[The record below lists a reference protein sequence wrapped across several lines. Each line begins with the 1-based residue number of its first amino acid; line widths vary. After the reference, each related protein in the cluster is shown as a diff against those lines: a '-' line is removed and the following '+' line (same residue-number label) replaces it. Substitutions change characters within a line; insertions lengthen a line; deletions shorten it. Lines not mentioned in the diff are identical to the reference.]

1 MSNAKE
7 MPNYR
12 SVAFKLIN
20 TCRDYVETSNIIE
33 LIGYYLALHKQGKLN
48 DLLFYG
54 DELEVITYYLDLGLS
69 RPIFLND
76 ICKKYSLKKLRFLVQ
91 EILNIDPLGDSLA
104 SIYAILR

>member
-1 MSNAKE
+1 MSNAKG

-12 SVAFKLIN
+12 SIAIHLIN

-69 RPIFLND
+69 
-76 ICKKYSLKKLRFLVQ
+76 
-91 EILNIDPLGDSLA
+91 
-104 SIYAILR
+104 